1 MCQIFEEVE
10 REDDHIQARAA
21 FQGSEEDKKDSDEL
35 EIGEGVENLSDYTSS
50 D

>member
-10 REDDHIQARAA
+10 REDDDVQPRAA
-21 FQGSEEDKKDSDEL
+21 FEEDKKDSDEL

-50 D
+50 N